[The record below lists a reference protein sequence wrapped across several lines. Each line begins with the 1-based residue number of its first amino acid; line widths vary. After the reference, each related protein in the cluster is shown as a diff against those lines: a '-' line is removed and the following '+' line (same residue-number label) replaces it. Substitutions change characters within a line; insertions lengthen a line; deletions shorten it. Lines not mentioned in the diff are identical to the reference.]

1 MSELLKP
8 ISELPL
14 AVLVVLFIFLTEF
27 HDVFQTIVQLISLTM
42 SFVSGFFRLQ
52 SKREYDI
59 SINFEMS
66 SEKSIAS

>member
-1 MSELLKP
+1 
-8 ISELPL
+8 
-14 AVLVVLFIFLTEF
+14 
-27 HDVFQTIVQLISLTM
+27 M